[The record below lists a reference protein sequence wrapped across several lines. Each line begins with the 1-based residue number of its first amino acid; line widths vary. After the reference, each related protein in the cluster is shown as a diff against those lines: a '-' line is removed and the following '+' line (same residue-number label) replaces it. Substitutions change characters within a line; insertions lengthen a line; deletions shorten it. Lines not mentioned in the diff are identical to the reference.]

1 MAKRKLTPSEI
12 SILRQLIFVEPFSHL
27 VVETGYSNGV
37 IRDDLITLI
46 NQGYIEVYSEDQS
59 RSISPFYDSDNIQKF
74 SFKATNSGLKNI
86 QQYAI

>member
-12 SILRQLIFVEPFSHL
+12 AILRQLIFVEPFSHL
-27 VVETGYSNGV
+27 VVETGYTSGE

-86 QQYAI
+86 QHYAI